1 MKHLKK
7 FNTTTEYD
15 QFKSGSEFILPNVSF
30 VVENTGVK
38 FSPKATVKTV
48 FYNDNPEDIK
58 ELYLYLEKCALDSSI
73 SKEYDEYGQEF
84 MMLPVDITVLNP
96 VNGEYVG
103 LYTDY
108 PSFHVVRVRRNED
121 SSIQYFNPIF
131 RFESISDYGYIDF
144 LCRKYGED
152 DYRFYYDD

>member
-1 MKHLKK
+1 MKHLKL
-7 FNTTTEYD
+7 FNDAASYEAW
-15 QFKSGSEFILPNVSF
+15 KNSENYILPNVIFS
-30 VVENTGVK
+30 EETGVVYEAVK
-38 FSPKATVKTV
+38 ETVKTV
-48 FYNDNPEDIK
+48 FYIDNPEDIK
-58 ELYLYLEKCALDSSI
+58 ELYLYLEKCTLDSSI

-96 VNGEYVG
+96 VNGEYVI

-108 PSFHVVRVRRNED
+108 PSFHVVRVKRNED

-131 RFESISDYGYIDF
+131 RFESLYDYGCIDF